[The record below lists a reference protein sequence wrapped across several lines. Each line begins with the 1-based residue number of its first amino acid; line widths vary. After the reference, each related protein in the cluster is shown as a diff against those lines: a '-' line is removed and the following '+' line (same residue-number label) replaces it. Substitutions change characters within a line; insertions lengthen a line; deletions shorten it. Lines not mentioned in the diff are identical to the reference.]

1 MIEAIAPLRSAPAIR
16 IRSVAPDDLAA
27 VRAFYCDLSPD
38 SRYRRL
44 LSLGLLGEG
53 DAKRFCGADHE
64 HREGF
69 LAIVDEAGPDDGR
82 IVGHLCVEPIT
93 DDDVEMA
100 VAVADRFQG
109 RGIGRA
115 LTQAALAW
123 ARQHKIARLRASM
136 LTDNTGI
143 IRLLESLRR
152 PIAFSVPV
160 AGVVE
165 AVVEV
170 GEPPAAD

>member
-1 MIEAIAPLRSAPAIR
+1 MIEAIAPLRTAPAIR
-16 IRSVAPDDLAA
+16 IRPVAPDDLAA
-27 VRAFYCDLSPD
+27 LRAFYADLSPD

-44 LSLGLLGEG
+44 MSLGLLGER

-69 LAIVDEAGPDDGR
+69 LAILDEAGPEDGA
-82 IVGHLCVEPIT
+82 IVGHLCVEPVTSEEI
-93 DDDVEMA
+93 EMA

-115 LTQAALAW
+115 LTHAALDW
-123 ARQHKIARLRASM
+123 ARTHGIARLRASM
-136 LTDNTGI
+136 LADNAGI
-143 IRLLESLRR
+143 IRLLESLHR
-152 PIAFSVPV
+152 PITFSAPA
-160 AGVVE
+160 AGVIE

-170 GEPPAAD
+170 DDPPFGS

>member
-1 MIEAIAPLRSAPAIR
+1 MIEAIAPLRTAPAIR
-16 IRSVAPDDLAA
+16 VRPVAPDDLDA
-27 VRAFYCDLSPD
+27 VRAFYGGLSPD

-44 LSLGLLGEG
+44 MSLGLLGEG

-82 IVGHLCVEPIT
+82 IVGHLCVEPCSE
-93 DDDVEMA
+93 DEVEMA
-100 VAVADRFQG
+100 VAVADRYQG

-123 ARQHKIARLRASM
+123 ARTHRIARLRASM
-136 LTDNTGI
+136 LADNTGI
-143 IRLLESLRR
+143 IRLLESLHR
-152 PIAFSVPV
+152 PIEFSAPS
-160 AGVVE
+160 AGVVD

-170 GEPPAAD
+170 GGSSSAD

>member
-1 MIEAIAPLRSAPAIR
+1 MIEAIAPLRTAPAIR
-16 IRSVAPDDLAA
+16 IRPVAPEDLVAL
-27 VRAFYCDLSPD
+27 RAFYCDLSPD

-64 HREGF
+64 HGEGF

-82 IVGHLCVEPIT
+82 IVGHLCVEPT
-93 DDDVEMA
+93 AVDEVEMA

-115 LTQAALAW
+115 LTQASLAW
-123 ARQHKIARLRASM
+123 ARRHGIARLRASM
-136 LTDNTGI
+136 LADNSGI

-152 PIAFSVPV
+152 PITFSVPA

-170 GEPPAAD
+170 GEPPTAD

>member
-1 MIEAIAPLRSAPAIR
+1 MIEAFAPLRTGPAIR
-16 IRSVAPDDLAA
+16 IRPVAPDDLVAL
-27 VRAFYCDLSPD
+27 RAFYCDLSPD

-69 LAIVDEAGPDDGR
+69 LAIVDEAGGEDGR
-82 IVGHLCVEPIT
+82 IVGHLCVEPVAA
-93 DDDVEMA
+93 DEVELA
-100 VAVADRFQG
+100 VAVADAYQG

-115 LTQAALAW
+115 LTHAALDW
-123 ARQHKIARLRASM
+123 AREHGIARLRASM
-136 LTDNTGI
+136 LADNTGI
-143 IRLLESLRR
+143 IRLIESLHR
-152 PIAFSVPV
+152 PVTFSVPV

-170 GEPPAAD
+170 AEPSSEG

>member
-1 MIEAIAPLRSAPAIR
+1 MIEAIAPLRTAPAIR
-16 IRSVAPDDLAA
+16 IRPVAPDDLVAL
-27 VRAFYCDLSPD
+27 RAFYEELSPD

-44 LSLGLLGEG
+44 MSLGLLGEG

-69 LAIVDEAGPDDGR
+69 LAIVDEAGADDGR

-93 DDDVEMA
+93 PDEVEMA
-100 VAVADRFQG
+100 VAVADRYQG

-123 ARQHKIARLRASM
+123 GRRHNVARLRASM
-136 LTDNTGI
+136 LADNTGI

-152 PIAFSVPV
+152 PITFSAPV

-170 GEPPAAD
+170 DEPSSAG